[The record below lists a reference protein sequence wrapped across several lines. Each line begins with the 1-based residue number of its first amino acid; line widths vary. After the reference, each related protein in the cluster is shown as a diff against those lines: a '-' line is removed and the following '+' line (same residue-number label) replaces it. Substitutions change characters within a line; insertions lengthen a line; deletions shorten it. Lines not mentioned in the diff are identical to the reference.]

1 MMKPR
6 VLIVGS
12 ACVELIIKTPRIPG
26 AGQTAAGDDFYY
38 LPGGK
43 GTDTSVAL
51 ARLGGDPVFSA
62 KLGDD
67 PNGKELSEY
76 LASEGVDCRFVPFER
91 GENTALEVVLR
102 EEGQADRRL
111 VYPGA
116 GAHFSESDVEEA
128 FICYPDAVML
138 HRGLPAPAI
147 NEAVT
152 MSEKKKLPLFAVG
165 LSDPEDYPLS
175 QMGECEA
182 LIVNEED
189 ITRCTGIRPVDQ
201 EKCMKACMAL
211 TQHVKTKYVILRLG
225 ERGSFLYDGMYYHF
239 IAAYDVPQPN
249 GVTAE
254 GAYAAAFVLEYLRS
268 EGDLKRACEFATI
281 ISAIY
286 LTRGGGMRAYPT
298 KEDVKRFILR
308 NEIDFEI
315 DT

>member
-1 MMKPR
+1 MKPR

-12 ACVELIIKTPRIPG
+12 ACVELIVKTPSIPG
-26 AGQTAAGDDFYY
+26 AGQTTVGDCFYY

-51 ARLGGDPVFSA
+51 ARLGGDPVFSS

-67 PNGKELSEY
+67 PNGKELADY
-76 LASEGVDCRFVPFER
+76 LVSEGVDCRFVQFER

-111 VYPGA
+111 AYPGA
-116 GAHFSESDVEEA
+116 GALFSAEEVEEA
-128 FICYPDAVML
+128 FICYPDAVIL
-138 HRGLPAPAI
+138 HRGLPTSAI
-147 NEAVT
+147 DEAAT
-152 MSEKKKLPLFAVG
+152 MAEKKKLPLFAVS
-165 LSDPEDYPLS
+165 LPDADAYPLS
-175 QMGECEA
+175 RLGECEA
-182 LIVNEED
+182 LIVDEED
-189 ITRCTGIRPVDQ
+189 IARCTGIRPVDQ

-249 GVTAE
+249 GVTSE

-268 EGDLKRACEFATI
+268 EGDLKRSCEFATI

-298 KEDVKRFILR
+298 TEDVRRFILR
-308 NEIDFEI
+308 NEIDFEL